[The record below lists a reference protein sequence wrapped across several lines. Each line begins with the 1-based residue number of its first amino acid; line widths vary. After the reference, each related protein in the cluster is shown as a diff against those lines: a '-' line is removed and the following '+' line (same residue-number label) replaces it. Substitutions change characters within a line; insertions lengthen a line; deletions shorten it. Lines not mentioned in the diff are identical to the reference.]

1 MQKFFNNF
9 FASEPFIL
17 HDTCYLWKP
26 EMVWLH
32 ILSDS
37 LITIAYY
44 SIPIS
49 LVYFVHKRRVI
60 PFQSQLLMF
69 GAFSVACG
77 TTHILNIW
85 MLWYPVSWLS
95 GCFKAIAAIVS
106 LYTAWKLISLIPQAL
121 ALSSPAQGK
130 KAKQAQ
136 EAWGDRDRVNGVA
149 PLALAKRDA
158 VASKELAVASLRP
171 QPRLPLGDATGK
183 GKRASALLDVSV
195 GKAATEELVE
205 RSCVELPRLTQS
217 TDSQQHLVE
226 DITANLPASI
236 YRAVM
241 HRDGTLTL
249 PFISDGLE
257 EITGIN
263 PDEAIAHPERWRE
276 MIHPDDRAQFQE
288 WVRNSCESRQPCHH
302 ECRIIA
308 KSGQVKW
315 IQDSARFHADNNGNV
330 VVDGVTL
337 DITARKQAEAAL
349 REKEEHYRSVVTAMA
364 EGIVFQEAN
373 GVIRAC
379 NHAAE
384 RILGLSAKEIIGRTW
399 IDQRWRF
406 INEDGS
412 PCVDETNPISIAL
425 RTGKA
430 FIKVVQGIQ
439 KLDGTLTWISASS
452 QPLFRGNETKP
463 YAAVVSF
470 RDITDRKQVEAALRQ
485 MLQQER
491 LLGMMR
497 DRIRQS
503 LNLEEILNT
512 TALEVR
518 QFLQTDRVII
528 YRFDSDSSGAVAVE
542 SVSQE
547 GLPLLGTSL
556 KDPLFAQPWLET
568 YKNNPT
574 QRIKAVCP
582 IDLTQSYSDLIEG
595 IELSSF
601 LVVPIIFSSQLSP
614 LSSGQKAV
622 FSEAKAQDF
631 LWGLLVAQH
640 CTAPRQWQQWEVELL
655 ESLAIQ
661 LAIAIQQAQLYQQ
674 LGEANLELSRLAA
687 IDGLTQLA
695 NRRRFDEYFD
705 KEWRRLAREQAPLS
719 LILCDIDCFKL
730 YNDTYGHPA
739 GDICLQQVAGA
750 IRGAVRRPADLV
762 ARYGGE
768 EFAVILPNTTTAG
781 ALRVAQTI
789 RDRLRQLK
797 IPHVGSLVSQYVTL
811 SMGIASIIPT
821 PDTFPTELISAAD
834 EALYHAKAA
843 GRDTWY
849 AHP

>member
-1 MQKFFNNF
+1 
-9 FASEPFIL
+9 
-17 HDTCYLWKP
+17 
-26 EMVWLH
+26 MVWLH
-32 ILSDS
+32 VIFDS
-37 LITIAYY
+37 IITIAYY
-44 SIPIS
+44 SIPLS
-49 LVYFVHKRRVI
+49 LVYFLYKRRVI

-77 TTHILNIW
+77 TSYILNIW
-85 MLWYPVSWLS
+85 MLWYPIHWLS
-95 GCFKAIAAIVS
+95 GCFKAIAATVS

-121 ALSSPAQGK
+121 PLSSSAQGK

-149 PLALAKRDA
+149 PLAGALRDA

-183 GKRASALLDVSV
+183 GIRASALLDVSV
-195 GKAATEELVE
+195 GKAATEERVE

-236 YRAVM
+236 YRAVL

-263 PDEAIAHPERWRE
+263 PDEAIAHPERLRE

-315 IQDSARFHADNNGNV
+315 IQDSARFHADKNGNV

-528 YRFDSDSSGAVAVE
+528 YRFDSDSRGAVAVE

-556 KDPLFAQPWLET
+556 KDPLFAEPWLET

-601 LVVPIIFSSQLSP
+601 LVVPIIFSSQLNP

-622 FSEAKAQDF
+622 FSEAKAQDL

-695 NRRRFDEYFD
+695 NRRRFDEYFN

-811 SMGIASIIPT
+811 SMGFASLIPT

-849 AHP
+849 AHPSASVH

>member
-1 MQKFFNNF
+1 MQKFLNIF
-9 FASEPFIL
+9 FATAPFIL
-17 HDTCYLWKP
+17 HEPCYLWNS
-26 EMVWLH
+26 EFAWLH
-32 ILSDS
+32 VVSDS
-37 LITIAYY
+37 IITIAYY
-44 SIPIS
+44 SIPLS
-49 LVYFVHKRRVI
+49 LVYFLHKQRSV
-60 PFQSQLLMF
+60 PFQSQFLVF

-77 TTHILNIW
+77 TTYILNIW
-85 MLWYPVSWLS
+85 MLWYPTHWLS
-95 GCFKAIAAIVS
+95 GCLKVIAATVS
-106 LYTAWKLISLIPQAL
+106 LYTAWKLISLISQAL
-121 ALSSPAQGK
+121 ALSSPAQVK
-130 KAKQAQ
+130 KALQPI
-136 EAWGDRDRVNGVA
+136 ETWGDRLNGAV
-149 PLALAKRDA
+149 PSALAKRDR
-158 VASKELAVASLRP
+158 VALSSP
-171 QPRLPLGDATGK
+171 QRRLSFGEANGEQQ
-183 GKRASALLDVSV
+183 RASALLGV
-195 GKAATEELVE
+195 GFEAVVTEELAQ
-205 RSCVELPRLTQS
+205 RSSMELSRLTQS
-217 TDSQQHLVE
+217 ADRQQHLSNLGRLVE

-236 YRAVM
+236 YRAVL
-241 HRDGTLTL
+241 HHDGTITL

-257 EITGIN
+257 KISGIN
-263 PDEAIAHPERWRE
+263 PEEARVHPEHLCE
-276 MIHPDDRAQFQE
+276 IIHPDDRAQFHE
-288 WVRNSCESRQPCHH
+288 WMRKSCESLQSCHH
-302 ECRIIA
+302 EYRIIT
-308 KSGQVKW
+308 KSAQVKW

-330 VVDGVTL
+330 VVDGVSL
-337 DITARKQAEAAL
+337 DITARKQAEVAL
-349 REKEEHYRSVVTAMA
+349 REREEHYRSVVTAMA
-364 EGIVFQEAN
+364 EGIVFQEAD

-379 NHAAE
+379 NQAAE
-384 RILGLSAKEIIGRTW
+384 RILGLNAKEIIGRTW
-399 IDQRWRF
+399 MDRRWRF

-412 PCVDETNPISIAL
+412 PCADETNPISIAL
-425 RTGKA
+425 RTGKP

-439 KLDGTLTWISASS
+439 KLDGSLTWISANS
-452 QPLFRGNETKP
+452 QPLFRDNETKP
-463 YAAVVSF
+463 YATVVSF

-485 MLQQER
+485 MLQQEQ

-547 GLPLLGTSL
+547 RLPLLGTTL
-556 KDPLFAQPWLET
+556 KDPLFTQPWLET
-568 YKNNPT
+568 YKHNPT

-582 IDLTQSYSDLIEG
+582 IDLAQPYSDLIEG
-595 IELSSF
+595 ISLSSF
-601 LVVPIIFSSQLSP
+601 LVVPIIFSSQLLP

-622 FSEAKAQDF
+622 FTEAKAQDF

-640 CTAPRQWQQWEVELL
+640 CTAPRQWKQWEVELL

-674 LGEANLELSRLAA
+674 LGEANLQLSRLAA

-695 NRRRFDEYFD
+695 NRRRFDEYFN

-821 PDTFPTELISAAD
+821 PNTFPSELISAAD
-834 EALYHAKAA
+834 EALYQAKAA

>member
-1 MQKFFNNF
+1 
-9 FASEPFIL
+9 
-17 HDTCYLWKP
+17 
-26 EMVWLH
+26 MVWLH
-32 ILSDS
+32 VISDS
-37 LITIAYY
+37 IITIAYY
-44 SIPIS
+44 SIPLS
-49 LVYFVHKRRVI
+49 LVYFLYKRRAV

-85 MLWYPVSWLS
+85 MLWYRVSWLS
-95 GCFKAIAAIVS
+95 ECFKAIAATVS
-106 LYTAWKLISLIPQAL
+106 LYTAWKLISLIPQSL
-121 ALSSPAQGK
+121 PLSSSAQGK

-149 PLALAKRDA
+149 PLAGALRDA
-158 VASKELAVASLRP
+158 VASKELAVVSLRP

-263 PDEAIAHPERWRE
+263 PDEASAHPERLRE

-288 WVRNSCESRQPCHH
+288 WLRNSCESRQPCHH

-556 KDPLFAQPWLET
+556 KDPLFAEPWLET

-574 QRIKAVCP
+574 QSIKAVCP

-601 LVVPIIFSSQLSP
+601 LVVPIIFSSQLNP
-614 LSSGQKAV
+614 LSSGQNAV
-622 FSEAKAQDF
+622 FSEAKAQDL

-640 CTAPRQWQQWEVELL
+640 CTAPRHWQQWEVELL

-695 NRRRFDEYFD
+695 NRRRFDEYFN

-811 SMGIASIIPT
+811 SMGFASLIPT

-849 AHP
+849 AHPSASVH

>member
-1 MQKFFNNF
+1 
-9 FASEPFIL
+9 
-17 HDTCYLWKP
+17 
-26 EMVWLH
+26 MVWLH
-32 ILSDS
+32 VISDS
-37 LITIAYY
+37 IITIAYY
-44 SIPIS
+44 SIPLS
-49 LVYFVHKRRVI
+49 LVYFLYRRRAV
-60 PFQSQLLMF
+60 PFQSQFLVF

-85 MLWYPVSWLS
+85 MLWYRVSWLS
-95 GCFKAIAAIVS
+95 ECFKAIAATVS

-121 ALSSPAQGK
+121 PLSSSAQGK

-149 PLALAKRDA
+149 PLA

-171 QPRLPLGDATGK
+171 QPRLPLGDATGN

-236 YRAVM
+236 YRAVL

-263 PDEAIAHPERWRE
+263 PDEAIAHPERLRE

-288 WVRNSCESRQPCHH
+288 WLRNSCQSRQPCHH

-556 KDPLFAQPWLET
+556 KDPLFAEPWLET

-601 LVVPIIFSSQLSP
+601 LVVPIIFSSQLNP

-622 FSEAKAQDF
+622 FSETKAQDL

-695 NRRRFDEYFD
+695 NRRRFDEYFN

-811 SMGIASIIPT
+811 SMGFASLIPT

-849 AHP
+849 AHPSASVH